1 MDVRPLPARLSVI
14 AALCATLSLA
24 PLGYASEQ
32 QVLDAYQHYLEALEA
47 NDPVQ
52 TEAHAHEAYQLAVK
66 LLDESTPQIAA
77 LAMNWAGALEA
88 LAKQRPEGMDS
99 GAYLAHRQQMREQA
113 FQRYQ
118 DALSHYERIEG
129 KESEQLIDPLLGLG
143 ALSEDARQANAYYQR
158 AIAISE
164 GTPLL
169 QASIQILAFD
179 RLKQSPDTVKAAKS
193 HLLDAIEVYQKQLP
207 ENHSSR
213 IEAEFR
219 LGMMYAAQGK
229 RSKAIDALEGV
240 VEQYEVLDFDHPLS
254 LASRTRLVVLYERQ
268 GDREKATEHC
278 IAVGQMRPWQE
289 SQEQVPLYRK
299 EPSYPLQAARKGRE
313 GFTVLEFTVDEQG
326 FVTDPQIIES
336 EGGKAFE
343 KESIKALQQW
353 RYAPRFEDGQ
363 AVPAKSQV
371 RLDFF
376 LGRPGQ

>member
-14 AALCATLSLA
+14 VALCATLSLA
-24 PLGYASEQ
+24 PVGYASEQ
-32 QVLDAYQHYLEALEA
+32 QVLDAYQHYLKALEA

-52 TEAHAHEAYQLAVK
+52 TEAHAREAYQLAVK

-99 GAYLAHRQQMREQA
+99 EAYLAHRKQVREQA
-113 FQRYQ
+113 FERYQ

-129 KESEQLIDPLLGLG
+129 KESEQLIEPLLGLG
-143 ALSEDARQANAYYQR
+143 ALSKEARQANAYYQR

-164 GTPLL
+164 GTPLR

-179 RLKQSPDTVKAAKS
+179 RLKQNPETVKAAKS

-219 LGMMYAAQGK
+219 LGMMYAALGK
-229 RSKAIDALEGV
+229 RNKAIDALEGV

-278 IAVGQMRPWQE
+278 VAVGQMRPWQE

-313 GFTVLEFTVDEQG
+313 GFAVLEFTVDEQG
-326 FVTDPQIIES
+326 FVTDPKIIES
-336 EGGKAFE
+336 EGGKDFE
-343 KESIKALQQW
+343 RESIQALQQW

-363 AVPAKSQV
+363 AVPAKSLV
-371 RLDFF
+371 RLDFS